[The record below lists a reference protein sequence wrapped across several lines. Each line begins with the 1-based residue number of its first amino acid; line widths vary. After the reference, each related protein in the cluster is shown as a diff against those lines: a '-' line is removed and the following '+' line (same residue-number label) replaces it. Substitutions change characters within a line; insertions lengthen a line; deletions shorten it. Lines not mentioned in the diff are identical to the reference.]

1 MGKASAGRQV
11 APKRGRQRGDDRAGD
26 ALEQKHRGAGL
37 LPKLGGFEI
46 SFLWDGPKRLAM
58 ESAAKKDPKHNLQRV
73 LQLIWG
79 KGSELPNVSSN

>member
-1 MGKASAGRQV
+1 MGRTSAGRQV

-37 LPKLGGFEI
+37 LPKLGGSEI
-46 SFLWDGPKRLAM
+46 SFLWDGPKWLAM
-58 ESAAKKDPKHNLQRV
+58 ESAAKKDPKNLPRV